1 MFYILIDDLDE
12 EIEST
17 LRKFAD
23 NTKLGEVDDTPKS
36 CGCHST
42 GPGQTGQLGREEPD
56 EV

>member
-36 CGCHST
+36 CTTIQKDLDRLES
-42 GPGQTGQLGREEPD
+42 
-56 EV
+56 